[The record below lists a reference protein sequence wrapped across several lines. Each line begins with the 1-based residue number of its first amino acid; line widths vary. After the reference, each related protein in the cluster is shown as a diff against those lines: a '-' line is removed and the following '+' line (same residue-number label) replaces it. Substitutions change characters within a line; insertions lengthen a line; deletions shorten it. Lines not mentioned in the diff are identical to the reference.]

1 MNDDKIA
8 EIRAR
13 HEQVPSG
20 NLSIAAISLA
30 HADRA
35 TLLAEV
41 DRLRADVE
49 RLTGLSKQLAEG
61 LGDEIRRFDDELL
74 KNDRLDA
81 ENDRLLAELSC
92 ATSNHDNAS
101 LEIERLQNEDTKT
114 RHALKGW
121 VYVCP
126 DGGDEP
132 THERVAAVVAE
143 VERLREEMQSAK
155 ADAWED
161 GYEAHRQM
169 IEGIARKPSNP
180 YR

>member
-1 MNDDKIA
+1 MSDDDIA

-35 TLLAEV
+35 TLLVEV
-41 DRLRADVE
+41 ERLRADVE

-81 ENDRLLAELSC
+81 ENDRLLAE
-92 ATSNHDNAS
+92 
-101 LEIERLQNEDTKT
+101 IERL
-114 RHALKGW
+114 R
-121 VYVCP
+121 
-126 DGGDEP
+126 
-132 THERVAAVVAE
+132 AA
-143 VERLREEMQSAK
+143 LRECACACSSIRECVSEWARDGK
-155 ADAWED
+155 CPHADARN
-161 GYEAHRQM
+161 AL
-169 IEGIARKPSNP
+169 EGKP
-180 YR
+180 

>member
-1 MNDDKIA
+1 MTDDKIA

-81 ENDRLLAELSC
+81 ENDRLLAE
-92 ATSNHDNAS
+92 N
-101 LEIERLQNEDTKT
+101 
-114 RHALKGW
+114 
-121 VYVCP
+121 
-126 DGGDEP
+126 
-132 THERVAAVVAE
+132 
-143 VERLREEMQSAK
+143 ERLREALVLGSEVLASHQGSPQREWHSGG
-155 ADAWED
+155 AWLYPGDSINVVRAPLPEIKV
-161 GYEAHRQM
+161 E
-169 IEGIARKPSNP
+169 P
-180 YR
+180 

>member
-1 MNDDKIA
+1 MSNDKIE
-8 EIRAR
+8 EIRKR
-13 HEQVPSG
+13 HEEGGIGKLPM
-20 NLSIAAISLA
+20 AALA
-30 HADRA
+30 EAHDDRA

-81 ENDRLLAELSC
+81 ENDRLLAE
-92 ATSNHDNAS
+92 N
-101 LEIERLQNEDTKT
+101 
-114 RHALKGW
+114 
-121 VYVCP
+121 
-126 DGGDEP
+126 
-132 THERVAAVVAE
+132 
-143 VERLREEMQSAK
+143 ERLREGMQSAK